1 MERINTRMM
10 MMMMI
15 ITRKIVTINESKD
28 NVHDDDHYWGAARWK
43 TQRVAEHSL
52 VGTLL
57 FHCWLSIA
65 DDSGDEDFKIK
76 SYICNI
82 IDALRRPMTYDN
94 HPIPSHPST
103 ALKTTSHELI

>member
-1 MERINTRMM
+1 MLLTTSDEDQNKDDDDE
-10 MMMMI
+10 I
-15 ITRKIVTINESKD
+15 ITRKIVTINKSKD

-43 TQRVAEHSL
+43 TQQVAEHSL

-76 SYICNI
+76 SYMIS
-82 IDALRRPMTYDN
+82 LM
-94 HPIPSHPST
+94 
-103 ALKTTSHELI
+103 LL